1 MGNMKNT
8 ILVQIAFV
16 AAMIAAAALVSW
28 IASAIAVM
36 FTHDVGTI
44 VIACVVS
51 VWMAEMALYVFRSA
65 YLYNRRIRT
74 MEQSGASHQDI
85 TVEKHRMKNR
95 YMLAGAVFG
104 GLLGYMCFGVYR
116 NMVDV
121 QESAEGIEGGIDWA
135 LAAKVTITVILLAV
149 IIYRIKRSR

>member
-1 MGNMKNT
+1 MENMKNT
-8 ILVQIAFV
+8 VLVQIAFV
-16 AAMIAAAALVSW
+16 VAMIAAAALVSW
-28 IASAIAVM
+28 IASAITVM

-51 VWMAEMALYVFRSA
+51 VWVAEMALYVFRSV
-65 YLYNRRIRT
+65 YLYTHRVRK
-74 MEQSGASHQDI
+74 MEQAGASLQDI

-121 QESAEGIEGGIDWA
+121 QQSAEGIEGGIDWA
-135 LAAKVTITVILLAV
+135 LAAKVTITVILLAI
-149 IIYRIKRSR
+149 IIYRIKRNR

>member
-1 MGNMKNT
+1 MENMKNT
-8 ILVQIAFV
+8 VLVRIAFV
-16 AAMIAAAALVSW
+16 VAMIVAAALVSW
-28 IASAIAVM
+28 IASAITVM

-51 VWMAEMALYVFRSA
+51 VWVAEMALYVFRSV
-65 YLYNRRIRT
+65 YLYTRRVRK
-74 MEQSGASHQDI
+74 MEQAGASLQDI

-121 QESAEGIEGGIDWA
+121 QQSAEGIEGGIDWA
-135 LAAKVTITVILLAV
+135 LAAKVTVTVILLAI
-149 IIYRIKRSR
+149 IIYRIKRNR

>member
-1 MGNMKNT
+1 MENMKNT
-8 ILVQIAFV
+8 VLVQIAFV
-16 AAMIAAAALVSW
+16 VAMIVAAALVSW
-28 IASAIAVM
+28 IASAITVM

-51 VWMAEMALYVFRSA
+51 VWVAEMALYVFRSV
-65 YLYNRRIRT
+65 YLYTRRVRK
-74 MEQSGASHQDI
+74 MEQAGASLQDI

-121 QESAEGIEGGIDWA
+121 QQSAEGIEGGIDWA
-135 LAAKVTITVILLAV
+135 LAAKVTVTVILLAI
-149 IIYRIKRSR
+149 IIYRIKRNR

>member
-1 MGNMKNT
+1 MENMKNT
-8 ILVQIAFV
+8 VLVQIAFV
-16 AAMIAAAALVSW
+16 VAMIVAAALVSW
-28 IASAIAVM
+28 IASAITVM

-51 VWMAEMALYVFRSA
+51 VWVAEMALYVFRSV
-65 YLYNRRIRT
+65 YLYTRRVRK
-74 MEQSGASHQDI
+74 MEQAGASLQDI

-121 QESAEGIEGGIDWA
+121 QQSAEGIEGGIDWA
-135 LAAKVTITVILLAV
+135 LAAKVTVTIILLAI
-149 IIYRIKRSR
+149 IIYRIKRNR

>member
-1 MGNMKNT
+1 MENMKNT
-8 ILVQIAFV
+8 VLVQIAFV

-51 VWMAEMALYVFRSA
+51 VWVAEMALYVFRSV
-65 YLYNRRIRT
+65 YLYTRRVRK
-74 MEQSGASHQDI
+74 MEQARASLQDI

-121 QESAEGIEGGIDWA
+121 QQSAEGIEGGIDWA
-135 LAAKVTITVILLAV
+135 LAAKVTVTVILLAI
-149 IIYRIKRSR
+149 IIYRIKRNR

>member
-1 MGNMKNT
+1 MENMKNT
-8 ILVQIAFV
+8 VLVQIAFV

-28 IASAIAVM
+28 IASTIAVM

-51 VWMAEMALYVFRSA
+51 VWVAEMALYVFRSV
-65 YLYNRRIRT
+65 YLYTRRVRK
-74 MEQSGASHQDI
+74 MEQAGVTLQDI

-116 NMVDV
+116 NMIDV
-121 QESAEGIEGGIDWA
+121 QQSAEGIEGGIDWA
-135 LAAKVTITVILLAV
+135 LAAKVTVTVILLAI
-149 IIYRIKRSR
+149 IIYRIKRNR

>member
-1 MGNMKNT
+1 MENMKNT
-8 ILVQIAFV
+8 VLVQIAFV

-51 VWMAEMALYVFRSA
+51 VWVAEMALYVFRSV
-65 YLYNRRIRT
+65 YLYTRRVRK
-74 MEQSGASHQDI
+74 MEQARASLQDI

-121 QESAEGIEGGIDWA
+121 QQSAEGIEGGIDWA
-135 LAAKVTITVILLAV
+135 LAAKVTVTVILLAL
-149 IIYRIKRSR
+149 IIYRIKTNR

>member
-1 MGNMKNT
+1 MENMKNT
-8 ILVQIAFV
+8 VLVQIAFV
-16 AAMIAAAALVSW
+16 VAMIAAAALVSW
-28 IASAIAVM
+28 IASAITVM

-51 VWMAEMALYVFRSA
+51 VWVAEMALYVFRSV
-65 YLYNRRIRT
+65 YLYTRRVRK
-74 MEQSGASHQDI
+74 MEQAGASLQDI

-116 NMVDV
+116 NMINV
-121 QESAEGIEGGIDWA
+121 QQSAEGIEGGIDWT
-135 LAAKVTITVILLAV
+135 LAAKVTITLILLTI
-149 IIYRIKRSR
+149 IIYRIKRNR

>member
-1 MGNMKNT
+1 MENMKNT
-8 ILVQIAFV
+8 VLVQIAFV
-16 AAMIAAAALVSW
+16 VAMIVAAALVSW
-28 IASAIAVM
+28 IASAITVM

-51 VWMAEMALYVFRSA
+51 VWVAEMTLYVFRSV
-65 YLYNRRIRT
+65 YLYTRRVRK
-74 MEQSGASHQDI
+74 MEQAGASLQDI

-121 QESAEGIEGGIDWA
+121 QQSAEGIEGGIDWA
-135 LAAKVTITVILLAV
+135 LAAKVTVTVILLAI
-149 IIYRIKRSR
+149 IIYRIKRNR

>member
-8 ILVQIAFV
+8 ILVQLAFI

-28 IASAIAVM
+28 IASVIAVM
-36 FTHDVGTI
+36 FTRDVGTI

-51 VWMAEMALYVFRSA
+51 VWVAEMALYVFRSV
-65 YLYNRRIRT
+65 YLYTRRIRT
-74 MEQSGASHQDI
+74 MEQTGATQQDI
-85 TVEKHRMKNR
+85 AVEKHRMKSR
-95 YMLAGAVFG
+95 YTLAGAVFG

-121 QESAEGIEGGIDWA
+121 RQGAEGIEGGIDWV
-135 LAAKVTITVILLAV
+135 LAAKVTATVILLAV
-149 IIYRIKRSR
+149 IVYRIKRNG